1 MNAMN
6 YYSGLDL
13 GVVMLILIIT
23 LGLLGV
29 YCFYLYKLQQLL
41 EEVEDKN
48 RLLPATN
55 VWLMLIPLFN
65 LVYGF
70 IMYPKICDSLRNEFE
85 YRDAP
90 QKNYMRNLGLAL
102 PIVRVSGILFGL
114 LSTIGWLVLWII
126 FWTKMTEFK
135 RLLESLPR
143 GSGNGINLSNRTDLL
158 D

>member
-1 MNAMN
+1 MN
-6 YYSGLDL
+6 YSDLEMGLVL
-13 GVVMLILIIT
+13 VIGLIS
-23 LGLLGV
+23 LGLLAV
-29 YCFYLYKLQQLL
+29 YCVYLSKLQRLL
-41 EEVEDKN
+41 EEVDAKN
-48 RLLPATN
+48 RLVPPTN

-90 QKNYMRNLGLAL
+90 QNGYARNLALAL
-102 PIVRVSGILFGL
+102 PIVRVSGILLGL
-114 LSTIGWLVLWII
+114 LSTVAWLVLWII
-126 FWTKMTEFK
+126 FWAKITEFK

-143 GSGNGINLSNRTDLL
+143 NTSGNTNLSNRTDIL

>member
-1 MNAMN
+1 MN
-6 YYSGLDL
+6 YNTDLEIGVLLVVGL
-13 GVVMLILIIT
+13 VT
-23 LGLLGV
+23 LGLIGV
-29 YCFYLYKLQQLL
+29 YCIYLSKLQRLL

-65 LVYGF
+65 IVYGF

-90 QKNYMRNLGLAL
+90 QNGYYRNLGLAM
-102 PIVRVSGILFGL
+102 PIVRVSGILLGL
-114 LSTIGWLVLWII
+114 LSSVAWLVLWII
-126 FWTKMTEFK
+126 FWSKMTEFK
-135 RLLESLPR
+135 RLLESIPKNTS
-143 GSGNGINLSNRTDLL
+143 GSANLSNRTDIL